1 MRWILI
7 GVCAVLAL
15 LVANAW
21 NATAERPNI
30 RPTADQAEKTEDT
43 VAVAGSPTLPET
55 AMSDYQEVGERPLF
69 VQGRRPPLNEIEEA
83 PKVEEK
89 LASDP
94 PAHLELKAVLI
105 AGNSK
110 TALVMNKQDESV
122 ERYAIGQEVDGWK
135 LTRIDAESVQFT
147 QGKTKHEIPLRVFPE
162 TVEAPPVPNNNRKAR
177 QVKRNPRAVP
187 PKRQARQIKRSRPPF
202 KPSRQNQR

>member
-1 MRWILI
+1 VRWILI
-7 GVCAVLAL
+7 GVCVVLAL

-30 RPTADQAEKTEDT
+30 RPASAQTEETEDS
-43 VAVAGSPTLPET
+43 VAVADSRTLPET

-69 VQGRRPPLNEIEEA
+69 VQGRRPPPDEIETA

-89 LASDP
+89 IASDP
-94 PAHLELKAVLI
+94 PAHLELKAVLM
-105 AGNSK
+105 AGNSR

-122 ERYAIGQEVDGWK
+122 ERYAVGQEVEGWK

-147 QGKTKHEIPLRVFPE
+147 QGKVKHEIPLRVFPDV
-162 TVEAPPVPNNNRKAR
+162 VEAPPVPSNTRKAR

-187 PKRQARQIKRSRPPF
+187 PKRQARQIKRSRPPV
-202 KPSRQNQR
+202 KPRRQN